1 VRVTL
6 ALLARYA
13 ETEPDGGL
21 LNIIGGGTDVFG
33 VAELPVEF
41 SMPFALALRFDEP
54 EADTPILV
62 SMVIRG
68 PDLQDLGPDTD
79 FSIIPTLGA
88 YHAPGWE
95 GVFYIAGVIG
105 LYAEQHGGHSI
116 GIRLDGIE
124 AGVIPFQIISPDP
137 PADDVDA

>member
-1 VRVTL
+1 MTVTL

-33 VAELPVEF
+33 AAELPVEF
-41 SMPFALALRFDEP
+41 SMPC
-54 EADTPILV
+54 
-62 SMVIRG
+62 
-68 PDLQDLGPDTD
+68 
-79 FSIIPTLGA
+79 A

-105 LYAEQHGGHSI
+105 LYAEQQGGHSI

-124 AGVIPFQIISPDP
+124 AGVIPFQIISPDQLP
-137 PADDVDA
+137 DDVDA